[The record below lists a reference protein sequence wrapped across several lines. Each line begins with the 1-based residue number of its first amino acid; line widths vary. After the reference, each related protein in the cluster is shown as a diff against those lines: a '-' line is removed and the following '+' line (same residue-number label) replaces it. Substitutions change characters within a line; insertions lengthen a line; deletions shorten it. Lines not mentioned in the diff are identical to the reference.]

1 MLAGNTRDRHNTGAN
16 SNRPSEKMKKSFLI
30 IAILS
35 GLVGFF
41 FSDGNHMIKG
51 AAKALLG
58 VFMCLWFIVT
68 LIEGLEHSD
77 STGKH

>member
-1 MLAGNTRDRHNTGAN
+1 
-16 SNRPSEKMKKSFLI
+16 MKKSFLI

-41 FSDGNHMIKG
+41 LSGENHMING
-51 AAKALLG
+51 AGKALLG
-58 VFMCLWFIVT
+58 VFICLWFIVT

-77 STGKH
+77 SSIKH